1 MGKWKMSKFENI
13 ISLGFFC
20 SCASELE
27 RIGLRKASYP
37 FDWLISP
44 LPSVISLMNNQF
56 EGFLD
61 YDLLEQNISKPAW
74 YRNKKYNIQFFH
86 DFNKYHSLSSQIK
99 KMQKKYE
106 RRIVRFYESIQLPTL
121 FLRYVSCQQEIDYI
135 EENAN
140 YISSYIKEFNTQNH
154 IIYIANTDIHFNSPD
169 VFFVEPDEADIVA
182 RKFLDK
188 NLELKK
194 MLISSTQM
202 DGLSYRRKKKKTLK
216 PVRWIYKTFIPVY
229 RHLHT
234 YE

>member
-1 MGKWKMSKFENI
+1 MNKFENI

-27 RIGLRKASYP
+27 RVGLRKASYP

-44 LPSVISLMNNQF
+44 LPSVMSLMNNQF

-74 YRNKKYNIQFFH
+74 YQNKKYNIQFYH

-99 KMQKKYE
+99 KIQKKYE

-121 FLRYVSCQQEIDYI
+121 FLRYVSCQEEVDYI
-135 EENAN
+135 EKNAD
-140 YISSYIKEFNTQNH
+140 YISSYIKSFNTQNH
-154 IIYIANTDIHFNSPD
+154 LVYIAHTGIHFNSPD
-169 VFFVEPDEADIVA
+169 VYFVEPDDADMVA

-188 NLELKK
+188 NLELKS
-194 MLISSTQM
+194 MLISSTQK
-202 DGLSYRRKKKKTLK
+202 DDFGYRMKKKKILK

-229 RHLHT
+229 RHSHT